1 MDDEKKSTE
10 IQEPKTSKF
19 VETIIDFLIGLPL
32 FDDLSAGDLR
42 TVARHMNF
50 IEVEKGDTVFTEGDK
65 GNYMCFVVDG
75 MLDVIKQTETH
86 RQVLISS
93 LARGRSI
100 GEMSVIDNFPRS
112 ATVKAR
118 TPSTLLVLTRDA
130 FEQILSSH
138 PQLGIKL
145 LKSLARLVSMNLR
158 KASSQLADLLLPIKT

>member
-1 MDDEKKSTE
+1 MEEDKKAKE
-10 IQEPKTSKF
+10 VKEVKESKF

-32 FDDLSAGDLR
+32 FDDLTAGELK
-42 TVARHMNF
+42 TVAKHMNF
-50 IEVEKGDTVFTEGDK
+50 IEVQKDDIVFTEGDK

-75 MLDVIKQTETH
+75 MLDVIKQTESH
-86 RQVLISS
+86 KQVLISS

-112 ATVKAR
+112 ATVRAR

-130 FEQILSSH
+130 FDQILISY

-145 LKSLARLVSMNLR
+145 LKSLTRLVSMNLR
-158 KASSQLADLLLPIKT
+158 KASSQLADLLTPLT